1 MTEQPPVTPEN
12 PEESGEDLTTP
23 TQTEQDA
30 AKAAQLAEIQSTE
43 YSMSDQLTYAQM
55 IYDQPAWVVEAMFQS
70 GTLDPNQKYTP
81 GQVQAAMDNA
91 LQETDKQFVEEA
103 P

>member
-12 PEESGEDLTTP
+12 PEDSGEDLTTP
-23 TQTEQDA
+23 TQTEQGA
-30 AKAAQLAEIQSTE
+30 AKAAQQAAISSTE
-43 YSMSDQLTYAQM
+43 YSMADHLTYAQM
-55 IYDQPAWVVEAMFQS
+55 IYEQPAWVVEAMFQS

-81 GQVQAAMDNA
+81 AQVQAAMDQA
-91 LQETDKQFVEEA
+91 LAQTDKQFVEEA